1 MTQTIQIIMELGGER
16 YTPELAEDR
25 GQFGLV
31 EVAKDIYCGE
41 FPGQFVA
48 AAIINWTDGTMEN
61 VTAQVWEMIG
71 AHQRRD
77 AA

>member
-1 MTQTIQIIMELGGER
+1 MQQTIQIIMELGGEK

-25 GQFGLV
+25 GQFDLA
-31 EVAKDIYCGE
+31 EVARDIYSGE
-41 FPGQFVA
+41 FPGQFVG
-48 AAIINWTDGTMEN
+48 AAIINWETGTMEN
-61 VTAQVWEMIG
+61 VTMQVWQLIG